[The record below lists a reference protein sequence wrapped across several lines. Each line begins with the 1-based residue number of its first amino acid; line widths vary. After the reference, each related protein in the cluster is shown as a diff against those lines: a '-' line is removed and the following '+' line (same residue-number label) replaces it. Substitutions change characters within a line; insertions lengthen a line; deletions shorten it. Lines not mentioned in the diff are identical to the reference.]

1 VPTASFRRK
10 FEEIVEPRLEDNGFT
25 RLALQGCMC
34 PEYLY
39 SKGRLWFALSWDW
52 RDRYLD
58 VALGHLYW
66 FKDVMDRVVVVGDYC
81 CYVEQITHDAVDRL
95 GDESKVLEVISSTL
109 GEAILIYEKDYER
122 ILNNFRASRTE
133 RNGINIDDFLGKEV
147 AREEIRRYE
156 A

>member
-1 VPTASFRRK
+1 
-10 FEEIVEPRLEDNGFT
+10 
-25 RLALQGCMC
+25 
-34 PEYLY
+34 
-39 SKGRLWFALSWDW
+39 
-52 RDRYLD
+52 
-58 VALGHLYW
+58 
-66 FKDVMDRVVVVGDYC
+66 MDRVVVVGDYC